1 MFSTGLAEQ
10 FHEVRLALN
19 QLADRLF
26 NLGDDGLSS
35 TGAGLAL
42 LG

>member
-1 MFSTGLAEQ
+1 MFDKLAEQ

-19 QLADRLF
+19 DLADRLL
-26 NLGDDGLSS
+26 NLDEDSGSS
-35 TGAGLAL
+35 AGLAL